1 MGRGQEVDN
10 YFNNNTIQ
18 HVWVKNNEGK
28 RKAETGMNKRVHLYM
43 AIEQGSL
50 AARDGYGYYEP
61 VGKDRATSLI
71 LRINELEGEEEE
83 VVVVDFSN
91 LDRALIYQGVK
102 RINEHNLPYFRVKEI
117 RKKSPLVLGRGLIYE
132 VTKEPERWL
141 NIPEELKN
149 KKSYQ
154 RTTSILVAELVFIG
168 YKVFQSKITG
178 SPVGNE
184 VGLWLNDKEY
194 LIGTA
199 TEAEREQ
206 GVSVYGYIL
215 RKQRSQP
222 DNSIETEDVE
232 IEPIEITELGN
243 EEIAM
248 FPLFSKG
255 EAIEH
260 VSRLRAAFFKGRG
273 GNV

>member
-1 MGRGQEVDN
+1 
-10 YFNNNTIQ
+10 
-18 HVWVKNNEGK
+18 
-28 RKAETGMNKRVHLYM
+28 MNKRVHLYM